1 MVSVDSNPY
10 DTDVWNSKNKLMKA
24 IYQFI
29 SFINSLVV
37 RPIESRKRI
46 RYSDKYISNSYDIFI
61 VEID

>member
-61 VEID
+61 VKID